1 MFLYVDITMCRV
13 LSYSI
18 ENIFV
23 RKDDIMNEFESWD
36 WQMKNTSI
44 KALMNTLL
52 SNPTYDEENAT
63 D

>member
-44 KALMNTLL
+44 KPLMNTLL